1 MSASDNKIVNQEN
14 KNSADIITW
23 REYEAL
29 RNEMRRE
36 FRTKDDELKGTVD
49 EIKQTLDATNVTV
62 TGLADQMTDIQRNI
76 ADMRL
81 AIENLTAQQ
90 QQQDDDEDPEL
101 EDDAHNARGAPRGHR
116 PRGWVPLGRNGRG
129 QDEEDGLGKPKF
141 SIPKFEGGA
150 DVEEYLTW
158 ELKIE
163 KLWSLHPNYSEDKKI
178 KLASSEFDGYA
189 LRWWDSLVRNRD
201 EDGAQPIRTWRAM
214 KEVMT
219 SRFVPTNYMRNIFDK
234 LTLLRQ
240 GVKTV
245 DEYYMEMEMLMQ
257 RGRVRE
263 SLEMTM
269 QRFLNGLKYD
279 VKGIVRH
286 YTYTNMN
293 QLLHHAREAESQLAE
308 EAKVKGRATGGG
320 RFTPRAPSTAP
331 APSTRSAPYSTP
343 PSKPVS
349 NVSNAKKSES
359 AASTSGSSM
368 STARNR
374 DMLCHTCGGKGHFKR
389 DCPNRKVMIIN
400 EDNEYETGD
409 DVDPNAPD
417 DDDYDTDGEDAY
429 PSDARTIV
437 VSQRAL
443 NVLPSASTQRCNLF
457 QTKALVGPD
466 KACKVIIDGGSCRN
480 LASKELCTKLKLKYL
495 PHPHPYYIQW
505 LSDNGEMKVN
515 HMVRVEFAIGPNLA
529 TCFRRRYPQDYHHCE
544 ESHVGGLMGHFG
556 REKTLLMLAD
566 HFYWPKMRRDVDR
579 YVRRC
584 ITCNKSKSKLKP
596 HGLYTP
602 LPAPTTPW
610 EDISMDFVLGLPRTK
625 RGHDSIFV
633 VVDRFSKM
641 SHFIACHKSDDAS
654 HIANLFFREI
664 VRLHGVP
671 KTIVS
676 DRDVKFMSYFW
687 KTLWRKL
694 GTKLLFSTTCH
705 PQTDGQT
712 EVVNRTLS
720 QLLRSMIKKNLKEWE
735 ECLPHVE
742 FAYNRAVHST
752 TELCPFEVVYGFKP
766 ITPLDLLPLP
776 IHERV
781 NMEASKRADFVKKI
795 HVKTKELIEKKGKS
809 NAARMN
815 KKRKEMLFK
824 PGDLVWVHFRS
835 NTGARILLEKM
846 TKEARRRSQEEPGW
860 AHTLGRRGPGP
871 GRAGLWSGG
880 PTTLSPPFLRQTL
893 RPEDLSHRGYLA
905 KSYSRLCGAENTREK
920 RALRRA
926 GIRRGNSLREGEIDA
941 IVTVIELDIIAITII
956 IISTIITAV
965 ITAGHRHRRSNLVA
979 DACKGY
985 NHNES
990 FIETACQHLLLLV
1003 GIDILTYRRYY
1014 DTPPILVGHQDYF
1027 LAPLP
1032 GSEALLRSSLQFLFG
1047 KSTTTATVV
1056 DEAPGEEVIPYKIPM
1071 KIIERVMDNRYEG
1084 DGTVHPGD
1092 HLLFLHELC
1101 GLFKCAGIAMDEVRK
1116 KLFSLSLSGKA
1127 AHWYKLLDNGD
1138 SLEWNDIVPRF
1149 YSKFYP
1155 PNKTLLDTS
1164 CSGSFTRN
1172 KEEFK
1177 RDLLDRIQENTE
1189 GWENDKDRESGIIYD
1204 YKCIEAF
1211 MDTDKFRNMSAIYG
1225 LDSQVAVNLYKA
1237 FASHYELPKK
1247 NFDKYHE
1254 PYKDKIDSS
1263 INKCVVVET
1272 ADHVIPEVYIEKTPF
1287 PAKMKEYSVIN
1298 SAVHKSEKKPVEPEE
1313 QIKVEPAVAIV
1324 KDLVT
1329 ENVEDG
1335 HIIFCEDAS
1344 NIVSHPNKP
1353 KQASV
1358 PMLSVKIGDHCYYG
1372 LCDIGASVSAI
1383 PYELYTEIMHEIDSC
1398 ELEDIDVVIQLANRE
1413 TISPI
1418 GIVRDV
1424 EVLCG
1429 KIKYPA
1435 DFLVLGSAA
1444 SDYCP
1449 IIFGRPFLN
1458 TCGAIIDCKK
1468 EKILTKFAGE
1478 SYEFNFSKFTKTPY
1492 KADLP
1497 SNDFKMEQC
1506 ASIVLVPNNPL
1517 QQHLEDSESE
1527 IFRKERDELEEIFL
1541 RQPILKHDLPVED
1554 LGTTPPPKEDPVFD
1568 LKPLPDNLK
1577 YAHIDDK
1584 KIYPVIISSKLSE
1597 IEEERLLEILKKH
1610 RGAIGYTLDDLKGIS
1625 PSICQHAINM
1635 EDDAKPVV
1643 EPQRRLIPKMKEV
1656 VRNEVLR
1663 LLEAGIIYPI
1673 ADSRWVSPVH
1683 CVPKKGGMTVV
1694 PNDNDELIPQRV
1706 VVGYRMCI
1714 DFRKVNKVTKK
1725 DHYPLPFIDQ
1735 MLERLSKN
1743 THFCFLDGYS
1753 GFSQIA
1759 VKAKDQEKT
1768 TFTCPYGTYAYR
1780 RMPFGLCNAP
1790 ATFQR
1795 CMSAIF
1801 HGFCESIV
1809 EVFMDDF
1816 SVYGNSFDSCLRNLD
1831 KVLQRC
1837 EETNLVL
1844 NWEKCHFMVN
1854 EGIVLGHKISERG
1867 IEVDRAKV
1875 EAIEKMPYPRDVK
1888 GIRSVL
1894 GHAGFYRRFI
1904 KDFSKISKPLTNLL
1918 QKDVPF
1924 VFDDDCKEAFETL
1937 KKALTTAPIVEPP
1950 DWNLPFEIMC
1960 DASDF
1965 AVGAVLGQ
1973 RVDKKL
1979 NVIHYASKTLDAAQR
1994 NYATTEKELLAVV
2007 FACDKFRPYIVDSK
2021 VTIHTDHAAI
2031 RYLMTKKDAKPR
2043 LIRWVL
2049 LLQEFDL
2056 HIVDR
2061 KGADNPV
2068 ADNLSRLE
2076 NIAYDPVP
2084 VNDSFPNEQLAVIKM
2099 TKEARRRSQEEPGW
2113 AHTLGR
2119 RGPGPGRAGLWSG
2132 GPTTLFASFS
2142 SPNPSS
2148 RRPKPQRVP
2157 RESYSRLCGAE
2168 NKRAL
2173 RRAGIR
2179 RGNSLR
2185 EGEIDAIVTVIELDI
2200 IAITIIIIS
2209 TIITAVITAGH
2220 RHRRSNLGLILIV

>member
-1 MSASDNKIVNQEN
+1 MH
-14 KNSADIITW
+14 
-23 REYEAL
+23 
-29 RNEMRRE
+29 
-36 FRTKDDELKGTVD
+36 
-49 EIKQTLDATNVTV
+49 EI
-62 TGLADQMTDIQRNI
+62 GSC
-76 ADMRL
+76 
-81 AIENLTAQQ
+81 
-90 QQQDDDEDPEL
+90 EL
-101 EDDAHNARGAPRGHR
+101 EDIDVVIRLANRETISPIDCKKEKIVTKFAGESYEFNFSKFAKTPYKADLPNDDFRVEQCASIALAPNNPLQQHLENSESEVFREERDELDEIFLRQPILKHDLPVEDLGVTPPPKEDPVFDLKPLPDNLKYAYIDDKKTYPVIISAKLSDIEEERWVSHVHCVPKKGGITVVPNDNDELIPQRVVVGYRMCIDFRKVNKRCEETNLVLNWEKCHFMVNEGIVLGHKISERGIEVDRA
-116 PRGWVPLGRNGRG
+116 
-129 QDEEDGLGKPKF
+129 K
-141 SIPKFEGGA
+141 
-150 DVEEYLTW
+150 VEA
-158 ELKIE
+158 IE
-163 KLWSLHPNYSEDKKI
+163 KMPYP
-178 KLASSEFDGYA
+178 
-189 LRWWDSLVRNRD
+189 R
-201 EDGAQPIRTWRAM
+201 
-214 KEVMT
+214 
-219 SRFVPTNYMRNIFDK
+219 
-234 LTLLRQ
+234 
-240 GVKTV
+240 
-245 DEYYMEMEMLMQ
+245 
-257 RGRVRE
+257 
-263 SLEMTM
+263 
-269 QRFLNGLKYD
+269 D
-279 VKGIVRH
+279 VKGIRSI
-286 YTYTNMN
+286 
-293 QLLHHAREAESQLAE
+293 LGHAGFYR
-308 EAKVKGRATGGG
+308 
-320 RFTPRAPSTAP
+320 RFIKDFSKI
-331 APSTRSAPYSTP
+331 
-343 PSKPVS
+343 SKPL
-349 NVSNAKKSES
+349 
-359 AASTSGSSM
+359 T
-368 STARNR
+368 
-374 DMLCHTCGGKGHFKR
+374 
-389 DCPNRKVMIIN
+389 
-400 EDNEYETGD
+400 
-409 DVDPNAPD
+409 
-417 DDDYDTDGEDAY
+417 
-429 PSDARTIV
+429 
-437 VSQRAL
+437 
-443 NVLPSASTQRCNLF
+443 NLL
-457 QTKALVGPD
+457 QKD
-466 KACKVIIDGGSCRN
+466 
-480 LASKELCTKLKLKYL
+480 
-495 PHPHPYYIQW
+495 
-505 LSDNGEMKVN
+505 
-515 HMVRVEFAIGPNLA
+515 
-529 TCFRRRYPQDYHHCE
+529 
-544 ESHVGGLMGHFG
+544 
-556 REKTLLMLAD
+556 
-566 HFYWPKMRRDVDR
+566 
-579 YVRRC
+579 
-584 ITCNKSKSKLKP
+584 
-596 HGLYTP
+596 
-602 LPAPTTPW
+602 
-610 EDISMDFVLGLPRTK
+610 
-625 RGHDSIFV
+625 
-633 VVDRFSKM
+633 
-641 SHFIACHKSDDAS
+641 
-654 HIANLFFREI
+654 
-664 VRLHGVP
+664 
-671 KTIVS
+671 
-676 DRDVKFMSYFW
+676 
-687 KTLWRKL
+687 
-694 GTKLLFSTTCH
+694 
-705 PQTDGQT
+705 
-712 EVVNRTLS
+712 
-720 QLLRSMIKKNLKEWE
+720 
-735 ECLPHVE
+735 
-742 FAYNRAVHST
+742 
-752 TELCPFEVVYGFKP
+752 
-766 ITPLDLLPLP
+766 
-776 IHERV
+776 
-781 NMEASKRADFVKKI
+781 
-795 HVKTKELIEKKGKS
+795 
-809 NAARMN
+809 
-815 KKRKEMLFK
+815 
-824 PGDLVWVHFRS
+824 
-835 NTGARILLEKM
+835 
-846 TKEARRRSQEEPGW
+846 
-860 AHTLGRRGPGP
+860 
-871 GRAGLWSGG
+871 
-880 PTTLSPPFLRQTL
+880 
-893 RPEDLSHRGYLA
+893 
-905 KSYSRLCGAENTREK
+905 
-920 RALRRA
+920 
-926 GIRRGNSLREGEIDA
+926 
-941 IVTVIELDIIAITII
+941 
-956 IISTIITAV
+956 
-965 ITAGHRHRRSNLVA
+965 
-979 DACKGY
+979 
-985 NHNES
+985 
-990 FIETACQHLLLLV
+990 
-1003 GIDILTYRRYY
+1003 
-1014 DTPPILVGHQDYF
+1014 
-1027 LAPLP
+1027 
-1032 GSEALLRSSLQFLFG
+1032 RSSLQFLFG

-1101 GLFKCAGIAMDEVRK
+1101 GLFKCAGIAMNEVRK
-1116 KLFSLSLSGKA
+1116 KLFSISLSGKA
-1127 AHWYKLLDNGD
+1127 AHWYKLLKNGD
-1138 SLEWNDIVPRF
+1138 SLDWEDIVPLF

-1177 RDLLDRIQENTE
+1177 RDLLDWIQENTE

-1211 MDTDKFRNMSAIYG
+1211 MDTDKFRNMSATYG
-1225 LDSQVAVNLYKA
+1225 LDSQVAANLYKA

-1272 ADHVIPEVYIEKTPF
+1272 ADHVIPEAYIEKTPF

-1298 SAVHKSEKKPVEPEE
+1298 SAVHKSEKKPIEPEE

-1353 KQASV
+1353 KQVSV
-1358 PMLSVKIGDHCYYG
+1358 PMLSVRIGDHCYYG

-1444 SDYCP
+1444 
-1449 IIFGRPFLN
+1449 N
-1458 TCGAIIDCKK
+1458 CKK

-1497 SNDFKMEQC
+1497 SDDFKMEQC

-1517 QQHLEDSESE
+1517 QQHLENSESE
-1527 IFRKERDELEEIFL
+1527 VFRKERDELEEIFL

-1584 KIYPVIISSKLSE
+1584 KIYHVIISSKLSE

-1643 EPQRRLIPKMKEV
+1643 EHQRRLIPKMKEV
-1656 VRNEVLR
+1656 VRNEVLK

-1759 VKAKDQEKT
+1759 VKTKDQEKT

-1937 KKALTTAPIVEPP
+1937 KKALTTAPVVEPP

-1965 AVGAVLGQ
+1965 AVGTVLGQ

-1979 NVIHYASKTLDAAQR
+1979 N
-1994 NYATTEKELLAVV
+1994 
-2007 FACDKFRPYIVDSK
+2007 
-2021 VTIHTDHAAI
+2021 
-2031 RYLMTKKDAKPR
+2031 KDAKPR

-2084 VNDSFPNEQLAVIKM
+2084 VNDSFPNEQLAVIKFRSTM
-2099 TKEARRRSQEEPGW
+2099 VSKNKGKELPDEDNQDLEWKEEDKSVKEEDEEEVEEDSRAHPRATVASIKVVDNPFSANKSARIRTGGWVPRHYLAPKTSLSGTHHPFRNLIFNNQIERIPRAALPSNWDIDRSNTAGRMKPEEWGNNSKSWDSPSDILLNRVEHNSEMIRNLTYKIDELQELVEK
-2113 AHTLGR
+2113 LVR
-2119 RGPGPGRAGLWSG
+2119 N
-2132 GPTTLFASFS
+2132 S
-2142 SPNPSS
+2142 SPPS
-2148 RRPKPQRVP
+2148 PK
-2157 RESYSRLCGAE
+2157 E
-2168 NKRAL
+2168 
-2173 RRAGIR
+2173 
-2179 RGNSLR
+2179 
-2185 EGEIDAIVTVIELDI
+2185 
-2200 IAITIIIIS
+2200 
-2209 TIITAVITAGH
+2209 
-2220 RHRRSNLGLILIV
+2220 

>member
-1 MSASDNKIVNQEN
+1 
-14 KNSADIITW
+14 
-23 REYEAL
+23 
-29 RNEMRRE
+29 
-36 FRTKDDELKGTVD
+36 
-49 EIKQTLDATNVTV
+49 
-62 TGLADQMTDIQRNI
+62 
-76 ADMRL
+76 
-81 AIENLTAQQ
+81 
-90 QQQDDDEDPEL
+90 
-101 EDDAHNARGAPRGHR
+101 
-116 PRGWVPLGRNGRG
+116 
-129 QDEEDGLGKPKF
+129 
-141 SIPKFEGGA
+141 
-150 DVEEYLTW
+150 
-158 ELKIE
+158 
-163 KLWSLHPNYSEDKKI
+163 
-178 KLASSEFDGYA
+178 
-189 LRWWDSLVRNRD
+189 
-201 EDGAQPIRTWRAM
+201 
-214 KEVMT
+214 
-219 SRFVPTNYMRNIFDK
+219 SR
-234 LTLLRQ
+234 
-240 GVKTV
+240 
-245 DEYYMEMEMLMQ
+245 
-257 RGRVRE
+257 
-263 SLEMTM
+263 
-269 QRFLNGLKYD
+269 
-279 VKGIVRH
+279 
-286 YTYTNMN
+286 
-293 QLLHHAREAESQLAE
+293 
-308 EAKVKGRATGGG
+308 
-320 RFTPRAPSTAP
+320 
-331 APSTRSAPYSTP
+331 
-343 PSKPVS
+343 
-349 NVSNAKKSES
+349 
-359 AASTSGSSM
+359 
-368 STARNR
+368 
-374 DMLCHTCGGKGHFKR
+374 
-389 DCPNRKVMIIN
+389 
-400 EDNEYETGD
+400 
-409 DVDPNAPD
+409 
-417 DDDYDTDGEDAY
+417 
-429 PSDARTIV
+429 
-437 VSQRAL
+437 
-443 NVLPSASTQRCNLF
+443 
-457 QTKALVGPD
+457 
-466 KACKVIIDGGSCRN
+466 
-480 LASKELCTKLKLKYL
+480 
-495 PHPHPYYIQW
+495 
-505 LSDNGEMKVN
+505 
-515 HMVRVEFAIGPNLA
+515 
-529 TCFRRRYPQDYHHCE
+529 
-544 ESHVGGLMGHFG
+544 
-556 REKTLLMLAD
+556 
-566 HFYWPKMRRDVDR
+566 
-579 YVRRC
+579 
-584 ITCNKSKSKLKP
+584 
-596 HGLYTP
+596 
-602 LPAPTTPW
+602 
-610 EDISMDFVLGLPRTK
+610 
-625 RGHDSIFV
+625 
-633 VVDRFSKM
+633 
-641 SHFIACHKSDDAS
+641 
-654 HIANLFFREI
+654 
-664 VRLHGVP
+664 
-671 KTIVS
+671 
-676 DRDVKFMSYFW
+676 
-687 KTLWRKL
+687 
-694 GTKLLFSTTCH
+694 
-705 PQTDGQT
+705 
-712 EVVNRTLS
+712 
-720 QLLRSMIKKNLKEWE
+720 
-735 ECLPHVE
+735 
-742 FAYNRAVHST
+742 
-752 TELCPFEVVYGFKP
+752 
-766 ITPLDLLPLP
+766 
-776 IHERV
+776 
-781 NMEASKRADFVKKI
+781 
-795 HVKTKELIEKKGKS
+795 
-809 NAARMN
+809 
-815 KKRKEMLFK
+815 
-824 PGDLVWVHFRS
+824 
-835 NTGARILLEKM
+835 TGARILLEKAPSGCNILEDQLWKEIIPKILFFQM
-846 TKEARRRSQEEPGW
+846 TEKARRGSREDPRWGQ
-860 AHTLGRRGPGP
+860 TIGRRGPWP
-871 GRAGLWSGG
+871 GRATLWCGG
-880 PTTLSPPFLRQTL
+880 PTAPFTSFSSRNPSSRKPKLQRVRREEPQPPLR
-893 RPEDLSHRGYLA
+893 
-905 KSYSRLCGAENTREK
+905 AENTREK

-926 GIRRGNSLREGEIDA
+926 GIHRGNSLPEGEIDA
-941 IVTVIELDIIAITII
+941 IVTAIELDIISIAITII
-956 IISTIITAV
+956 FIIITA
-965 ITAGHRHRRSNLVA
+965 ISTAAPRHRCSNLVA

-1014 DTPPILVGHQDYF
+1014 DTHPILVGHQDYF

-1056 DEAPGEEVIPYKIPM
+1056 DEAPG
-1071 KIIERVMDNRYEG
+1071 
-1084 DGTVHPGD
+1084 
-1092 HLLFLHELC
+1092 
-1101 GLFKCAGIAMDEVRK
+1101 IAMNEVRK
-1116 KLFSLSLSGKA
+1116 KLFSISLSGKA
-1127 AHWYKLLDNGD
+1127 AHWYKLLKNGD
-1138 SLEWNDIVPRF
+1138 SLDWEDIVPLF

-1155 PNKTLLDTS
+1155 PSEIHKDRNRIYNFWPHDGESIAQAWGRLKSLMLKCPIHELPGNVIIDNFYARLSFQDKTLLDTS
-1164 CSGSFTRN
+1164 CSGSFTCN

-1211 MDTDKFRNMSAIYG
+1211 MDTDKFRNMSATYG
-1225 LDSQVAVNLYKA
+1225 LDSQVAANLYKA

-1272 ADHVIPEVYIEKTPF
+1272 ADHVIPEAYIEKTPF

-1298 SAVHKSEKKPVEPEE
+1298 SAVHKSEKKPIEPEE

-1353 KQASV
+1353 KQVSV
-1358 PMLSVKIGDHCYYG
+1358 PMLSVRIGDHCYYG

-1424 EVLCG
+1424 EVLC
-1429 KIKYPA
+1429 
-1435 DFLVLGSAA
+1435 
-1444 SDYCP
+1444 
-1449 IIFGRPFLN
+1449 
-1458 TCGAIIDCKK
+1458 DCKK

-1497 SNDFKMEQC
+1497 SDDFKMEQC

-1517 QQHLEDSESE
+1517 QQHLENSESE
-1527 IFRKERDELEEIFL
+1527 VFRKERDELEEIFL

-1584 KIYPVIISSKLSE
+1584 KIYHVIISSKLSE

-1643 EPQRRLIPKMKEV
+1643 EHQRRLIPKMKEV
-1656 VRNEVLR
+1656 VRNEVLK

-1759 VKAKDQEKT
+1759 VKTKDQEKT

-1937 KKALTTAPIVEPP
+1937 KKSLTTAPVVEPP

-1960 DASDF
+1960 DASYF

-1979 NVIHYASKTLDAAQR
+1979 N
-1994 NYATTEKELLAVV
+1994 
-2007 FACDKFRPYIVDSK
+2007 FRSYIVDSK

-2031 RYLMTKKDAKPR
+2031 RYLMTKKDAKSR

-2076 NIAYDPVP
+2076 NITYDHVP
-2084 VNDSFPNEQLAVIKM
+2084 VNDSFPNEQLAVIKGPLPPALGLDSFPVLE
-2099 TKEARRRSQEEPGW
+2099 EALR
-2113 AHTLGR
+2113 
-2119 RGPGPGRAGLWSG
+2119 
-2132 GPTTLFASFS
+2132 TTDEF
-2142 SPNPSS
+2142 
-2148 RRPKPQRVP
+2148 
-2157 RESYSRLCGAE
+2157 CGQY
-2168 NKRAL
+2168 RAL
-2173 RRAGIR
+2173 RREVEILREENYRLR
-2179 RGNSLR
+2179 RMLEYYLIPITRSPPPTSDNNESLR
-2185 EGEIDAIVTVIELDI
+2185 DLVQICQAEKLKLKEICKKRMRNSSSPSPKD
-2200 IAITIIIIS
+2200 
-2209 TIITAVITAGH
+2209 
-2220 RHRRSNLGLILIV
+2220 